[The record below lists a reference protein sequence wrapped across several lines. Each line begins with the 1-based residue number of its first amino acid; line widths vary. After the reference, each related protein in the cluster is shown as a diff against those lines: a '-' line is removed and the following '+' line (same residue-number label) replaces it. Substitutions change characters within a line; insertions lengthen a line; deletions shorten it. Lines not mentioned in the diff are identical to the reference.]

1 MTIKQ
6 KSILLLCTA
15 IVIFELLYFGVQQF
29 VVFPSFITL
38 EQEEAK
44 QNLDRSILAIQNE
57 IKHLDALCH
66 DWAAWNDT
74 VQFMEDRNIAYQDGN
89 LLDTTFINARL
100 NLIQYFDVSGRSFFR
115 KAIDLQTEKPIE
127 LGDFPLDELSANSP
141 LRIDYSKQTDLG
153 EAKINGVWMVN
164 NLPMLIAVRPIL
176 TSDNV
181 GPVHGLLV
189 MGRLLNDRDVK
200 LLCDQTQV
208 NFSILPIG
216 EVKNTTEVEWVLAQN
231 KGGTHQPSKKVSDQ
245 LLHMYSV
252 YQSLNGNG
260 AFVIC
265 TSFPRDIAKKGM
277 ETTKIALLFSLLAGV
292 LFLALIILILDR
304 MLLRPIS
311 KLTRHTQSIEEKGD
325 YSARIQMKRG
335 DEIGK
340 LAHAFDGMIGKIQS
354 QTNELAEMNKEL
366 ETLSFRDGLTQ
377 VFNRRYFDQQL
388 PIILSHM
395 HREKQPCSLIIGDID
410 FFKQYNDTYGHLAGD
425 DCLRVVSDLLRTH
438 CRRSLDLVARYGG
451 EEFAVIL
458 PNTDGEEA
466 LKIAEK
472 LRKKVQIAQIE
483 HRASLIS
490 GYISIS
496 LGVTTIEPETPYEV
510 DVPVVIDTAD
520 KALYEAKK
528 SGRNCSIFK
537 EFIG

>member
-1 MTIKQ
+1 
-6 KSILLLCTA
+6 
-15 IVIFELLYFGVQQF
+15 
-29 VVFPSFITL
+29 
-38 EQEEAK
+38 
-44 QNLDRSILAIQNE
+44 
-57 IKHLDALCH
+57 
-66 DWAAWNDT
+66 
-74 VQFMEDRNIAYQDGN
+74 
-89 LLDTTFINARL
+89 
-100 NLIQYFDVSGRSFFR
+100 
-115 KAIDLQTEKPIE
+115 
-127 LGDFPLDELSANSP
+127 
-141 LRIDYSKQTDLG
+141 
-153 EAKINGVWMVN
+153 
-164 NLPMLIAVRPIL
+164 
-176 TSDNV
+176 
-181 GPVHGLLV
+181 
-189 MGRLLNDRDVK
+189 
-200 LLCDQTQV
+200 
-208 NFSILPIG
+208 
-216 EVKNTTEVEWVLAQN
+216 VKNTTEVEWVLAQN
-231 KGGTHQPSKKVSDQ
+231 KRGTHQPSKKVSDQ
-245 LLHMYSV
+245 LLHVYSV

-260 AFVIC
+260 NGAFVIR

-277 ETTKIALLFSLLAGV
+277 ETTKIALVFSLLAGV
-292 LFLALIILILDR
+292 LFLALIILILDG

-311 KLTRHTQSIEEKGD
+311 QLTRHTQSIEEKGD

-335 DEIGK
+335 DEIGR

-354 QTNELAEMNKEL
+354 QTNELAKMNKEL

-458 PNTDGEEA
+458 PNTDREEA

-496 LGVTTIEPETPYEV
+496 LGVTTIGSETPHEV

-520 KALYEAKK
+520 KALYEAKN